1 VIEFRSETYSFEL
14 WSSERRVIVRFYGRE
29 EEIEELRKIRE
40 ISRKYARMTIVAGRR
55 RVGKTQLVR
64 QAFDDG
70 VTPYLHLVITRKPEK
85 FQCKSLQETA
95 ERDLKVLFLGEAQ
108 RFSQIFET
116 LVKESIS
123 HPDTLVLDEF
133 QEFDFVDP
141 GIFGDVAA
149 IWDRYHNEAHLN
161 LVICGSVNRLINK
174 IFFDDSQPLYGRN
187 TGKLQLDPFKV
198 SVIKKIFRDFKPNY
212 RPQDLLDLWTVT
224 GGVARYVEL
233 MMENGA
239 FSRKDM
245 LDVIFGRISTFID
258 EGKTVLSEEFGKEYG
273 TYFAILSAIASGST
287 TGAEIRNELGV
298 ELGGYMLRLED
309 QYAIVSKKQPL
320 FEKTTTKACHYQ
332 IDDCFFRFWFRF
344 VYRYQS
350 LIELRR
356 YEELKEIV
364 SRAIDAFSGYSLE
377 RYFWWKFVEDTS
389 YVRMGAWWDRK
400 GENEIDLVCEGLKRD
415 GEPPVL
421 DFYEIKRD
429 VGKIDLESLK
439 RKSEAFL
446 ARNPEMRTCRIGFG
460 GLSMLD
466 M

>member
-1 VIEFRSETYSFEL
+1 MV
-14 WSSERRVIVRFYGRE
+14 SSELTVFEWRYKMKFYGRE
-29 EEIEELRKIRE
+29 DEVAELRKVRE
-40 ISRKYARMTIVAGRR
+40 VSMKFARMTVVTGRR

-70 VTPYLHLVITRKPEK
+70 KTPYLHLVITRKPEK

-95 ERDLKVLFLGEAQ
+95 ENDLGIRLLGEAQ
-108 RFSQIFET
+108 RFGQLFES
-116 LVKESIS
+116 LMKESLLR
-123 HPDTLVLDEF
+123 PYTLVLDEF
-133 QEFDFVDP
+133 QEFDLVDP

-149 IWDRYHNEAHLN
+149 IWDRYHNESKLN

-187 TGKLQLDPFKV
+187 TGKLHLDPFKV
-198 SVIKKIFRDFKPNY
+198 SVLKRILGDFHPRY
-212 RPQDLLDLWTVT
+212 RPQDLLDLWTIT

-239 FSRKDM
+239 FKRKDM
-245 LDVIFGRISTFID
+245 LDVVFGRISTFID

-287 TGAEIRNELGV
+287 TGAEICNEIGV
-298 ELGGYMLRLED
+298 ELGGYMLRLEN
-309 QYAIVSKKQPL
+309 QYALVSKKQPI
-320 FEKTTTKACHYQ
+320 FEQTVTKACHYQ

-356 YEELKEIV
+356 FDDLKRLVCEAFD
-364 SRAIDAFSGYSLE
+364 SFSGYSLE
-377 RYFWWKFVEDTS
+377 RYFWWKFAEDTS

-400 GENEIDLVCEGLKRD
+400 GENEIDLVCEGLPRGKQ
-415 GEPPVL
+415 PATL

-429 VGKIDLESLK
+429 SRKINLDVLK
-439 RKSEAFL
+439 LKSEAFF
-446 ARNPEMRTCRIGFG
+446 RKNPEFRHSRIRFL
-460 GLSMLD
+460 GLSVED